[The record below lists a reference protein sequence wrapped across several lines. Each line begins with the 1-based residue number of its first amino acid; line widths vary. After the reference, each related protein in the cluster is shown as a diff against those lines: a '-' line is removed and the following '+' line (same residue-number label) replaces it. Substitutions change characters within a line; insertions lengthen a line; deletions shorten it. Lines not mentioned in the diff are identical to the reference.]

1 MSDIVIGG
9 DLQVNRLGY
18 GAMRLTGDPG
28 IFTPP
33 KDRAGA
39 IAVLR
44 RAVELGVNFIDT
56 ADAYALGDNES
67 LIREALH
74 PYADGVVIATK
85 GGNTRPSPEEW
96 VAVGNSGYIR
106 QQVELSLRRLGVET
120 IDLYQIHRLDLALP
134 IGDQIETLAE
144 LQRQGKIRHI
154 GLSEVTVDQLKE
166 AQAVAPI
173 ASVQNLYNLINRQ
186 SEAVLDYTAE
196 QGIAFIP
203 WFPIAAG
210 EHAGPDGPVGKIA
223 AEIGATPAQTALAW
237 LLRRSSNVVPIPG
250 TSSVAH
256 LEENVGARDV
266 ELTDAQF
273 DPLNALASA

>member
-9 DLQVNRLGY
+9 DLKVNRLGY

-33 KDRAGA
+33 KDRAAA

-56 ADAYALGDNES
+56 ADSYALGDNES
-67 LIREALH
+67 LIAEALR
-74 PYADGVVIATK
+74 PYKDGVVIATK

-96 VAVGNSGYIR
+96 VAVGQPAYIR
-106 QQVELSLRRLGVET
+106 QQAELSLRRLGVET
-120 IDLYQIHRLDLALP
+120 IDLYQLHRLDPNLP
-134 IGDQIETLAE
+134 VADQIETVAD
-144 LQRQGKIRHI
+144 LQKQGKIRHI
-154 GLSEVTVDQLKE
+154 GLSEVSVAQLKE

-173 ASVQNLYNLINRQ
+173 ASVQNLYNLVTRQ
-186 SEAVLDYTAE
+186 SEEVLNYTAE

-210 EHAGPDGPVGKIA
+210 AHAGPDGPVGKIA
-223 AEIGATPAQTALAW
+223 AEAGATPAQTALAW
-237 LLRRSSNVVPIPG
+237 LLRRSANILPIPG
-250 TSSVAH
+250 TSSIAH
-256 LEENVGARDV
+256 LEENYGALD
-266 ELTDAQF
+266 LTLSDAQYA
-273 DPLNALASA
+273 ALDGLGE

>member
-9 DLQVNRLGY
+9 DLKVNRLGY

-33 KDRAGA
+33 KDRAAA

-56 ADAYALGDNES
+56 ADSYALGDNES
-67 LIREALH
+67 LIAEALR
-74 PYADGVVIATK
+74 PYKDGVVIATK

-96 VAVGNSGYIR
+96 VAVGQPAYIR
-106 QQVELSLRRLGVET
+106 QQAELSLRRLGVET
-120 IDLYQIHRLDLALP
+120 IDLYQLHRLDPNLP
-134 IGDQIETLAE
+134 VADQIETVAD
-144 LQRQGKIRHI
+144 LQKQGKIRHI
-154 GLSEVTVDQLKE
+154 GLSEVSVAQLKE

-173 ASVQNLYNLINRQ
+173 ASVQNLYNLVTRQ
-186 SEAVLDYTAE
+186 SEEVLNYTAE

-210 EHAGPDGPVGKIA
+210 AHAGPDGPVGKIA
-223 AEIGATPAQTALAW
+223 AEAGATPAQTALAW
-237 LLRRSSNVVPIPG
+237 LLRRSANILPIPG
-250 TSSVAH
+250 TSSIAH
-256 LEENVGARDV
+256 LEENYGALDLT
-266 ELTDAQF
+266 LTDAQYA
-273 DPLNALASA
+273 ALDGLGE